1 MVKTVRVGTETIGDR
16 KPCFIIAEAG
26 VNHNG
31 DCRLACKLVDAAR
44 DAGADA
50 VKFQTWVTDKLVLKD
65 AMLAE
70 YQRRND
76 RAAKSQYQMLK
87 KLELGQADF
96 RRLQTHAKKRGILFL
111 STPNEEE
118 SADFLEKLGLP
129 LFKIGSGEVTNLP
142 YLAHIARKN
151 RPIILSTGMSTLA
164 EVEAAVRAIEET
176 GNRQLVLLHCV
187 SNYPAQAADC
197 NLSAMAT
204 LSAAFGYPVGFS
216 DHTMGH
222 SIAVAAVARGA
233 CVLEKHLT
241 LDNRMKGPDHKASLN
256 PKEFAAL
263 VRAVREAESAIGSG
277 RKQPT
282 PAELKTKKVVQKSLV
297 TARPLAAGKT
307 IASQDLILRRSSGG
321 LPVSALAFV
330 VGRKVKQPL
339 PAFVPVTLEQLE

>member
-1 MVKTVRVGTETIGDR
+1 MFNIGNR
-16 KPCFIIAEAG
+16 LIGPGQPCFIIAEAG

-31 DCRLACKLVDAAR
+31 NYRLACKLIDAAR

-76 RAAKSQYQMLK
+76 RTAKSQNQILK
-87 KLELGQADF
+87 RLELSQSDF
-96 RRLQTHAKKRGILFL
+96 RRLKTHAKKRGILFL
-111 STPNEEE
+111 STPDEED

-142 YLAHIARKN
+142 YLAHVARKN

-164 EVEAAVRAIEET
+164 EVEAAVRVIEQA
-176 GNRQLVLLHCV
+176 GNHRLVLLHCV

-197 NLSAMAT
+197 NLAAMTT
-204 LSAAFGYPVGFS
+204 LHTAFGYPVGFS

-222 SIAVAAVARGA
+222 NVAVAAVARGA

-256 PKEFAAL
+256 PKDFAAL
-263 VRAVREAESAIGSG
+263 VQAVRETESAIGNG

-297 TARPLAAGKT
+297 TARPLAAGRT
-307 IASQDLILRRSSGG
+307 IASRDLILRRTSGG
-321 LPVSALAFV
+321 LPVSALVFV
-330 VGRKVKQPL
+330 VGRKIKQPL
-339 PAFVPVTLEQLE
+339 PAFVSVTLEHLE

>member
-1 MVKTVRVGTETIGDR
+1 MFNIGNR
-16 KPCFIIAEAG
+16 LIGPGHPCFIIAEAG

-31 DCRLACKLVDAAR
+31 DYRLACKLIDAAR
-44 DAGADA
+44 DTGADA

-76 RAAKSQYQMLK
+76 CTAKSQYQMLK
-87 KLELGQADF
+87 KLELSQADF
-96 RRLQTHAKKRGILFL
+96 RRLKSYAKKRGILFL
-111 STPNEEE
+111 STPDEEE
-118 SADFLEKLGLP
+118 SADFLEKLGVP

-142 YLAHIARKN
+142 YLAHVARKN

-164 EVEAAVRAIEET
+164 EVEAAVRVIEQA
-176 GNRQLVLLHCV
+176 GNHRLVLLHCV
-187 SNYPAQAADC
+187 SNYPAPAADC
-197 NLSAMAT
+197 NLAAMAT
-204 LSAAFGYPVGFS
+204 LGAAFGYPVGFS

-222 SIAVAAVARGA
+222 NVAVAAVARGA
-233 CVLEKHLT
+233 CVMEKHLT
-241 LDNRMKGPDHKASLN
+241 LDNSMKGPDHKASLN

-263 VRAVREAESAIGSG
+263 VQAVREAESAIGSG

-307 IASQDLILRRSSGG
+307 IASRDLILRRASGG
-321 LPVSALAFV
+321 LPVSALSFV
-330 VGRKVKQPL
+330 VGRKIKQPL
-339 PAFVPVTLEQLE
+339 SAFVPVTLEHLE